1 MFVFRVL
8 NTVPYTNRAGAKDLV
23 ASIHSFFTSNILV
36 GLAVLISWK
45 QFGGTPIEC
54 MVPLDFTNAWVQ
66 YSNNYCWAQPTYFIP
81 FTAPLVEEITPA
93 DVVVDGMARGNGE
106 PRIVKKG
113 GEKVSYYQWMS
124 FFLLFEAACFR
135 LPCFIWKYFASQS
148 GMQVGEILRVSSDEN
163 NAVPLVK
170 KANIT
175 ALCIHLKGVLRF
187 QKRLKLKNIVPHKFL
202 RFLNIKYSA
211 YYVTFIY
218 FVAKLAFLGNV
229 ILQSK
234 LLTHYMLP
242 TEKQSRFG
250 FDMWK
255 NIFWGNGGNET
266 WRENGVFPRVT
277 LCDFQPKKNIVMTW
291 QS

>member
-8 NTVPYTNRAGAKDLV
+8 NTVPYTNRSGAKDLV
-23 ASIHSFFTSNILV
+23 AGVHSFLTSNLLI

-54 MVPLDFTNAWVQ
+54 MVPLDFTSAWVQ

-81 FTAPLVEEITPA
+81 FTSELVEQVIDSS
-93 DVVVDGMARGNGE
+93 DVVTDGLAIGANRGAA
-106 PRIVKKG
+106 PRVVKKG
-113 GEKVSYYQWMS
+113 GEKISYYQWMS

-163 NAVPLVK
+163 NAVPIVK
-170 KANIT
+170 KANIE
-175 ALCIHLKGVLRF
+175 ALCIHLRGVLRF
-187 QKRLKLKNIVPHKFL
+187 QKRLKLVANRGNLMKNAVFFQKKIVPHKIL

-218 FVAKLAFLGNV
+218 FVAKFAFLLNV
-229 ILQSK
+229 VLQSN
-234 LLTHYMLP
+234 LLN
-242 TEKQSRFG
+242 K
-250 FDMWK
+250 
-255 NIFWGNGGNET
+255 
-266 WRENGVFPRVT
+266 
-277 LCDFQPKKNIVMTW
+277 
-291 QS
+291 